1 MDAYVDRL
9 CAEIRGARGAAERM
23 GAGLGRAANS
33 IYFGGGTPS
42 LLSATQFREIFAALR
57 EEFDVANDAEVTLEC
72 APGQLA
78 EETLEELLGQGV
90 NRVSLG
96 VQSLVDRE
104 AQTVGRLHT
113 GAGCDAEI
121 ARLLTAGVK
130 GVGLDLIAGLPH
142 QTEAS
147 WRESVERAIAS
158 GVAHVSVYMLEVDEE
173 SRLGREVLSGGARY
187 GASAVPPEDNVA
199 AWYEDACE
207 WLNVA
212 GMQQYEIS
220 NFAREGHQSRH
231 NLKYWLRLP
240 YIGFGLDAHSMLHV
254 GNGAIRFQNTDDL
267 DAFMGGGSGE
277 PFNILHEDTSRQKP
291 EFVDQAAAF
300 EESLFLGLRLNE
312 GVVLG
317 KLRDEFGAG
326 MINGVL
332 PAIAEAREAG
342 LLALDDQSVRLTARG
357 RMASNEVFSRLL
369 VQTAA

>member
-1 MDAYVDRL
+1 
-9 CAEIRGARGAAERM
+9 M

-96 VQSLVDRE
+96 VQSFVDRE

-147 WRESVERAIAS
+147 WRESDRKS
-158 GVAHVSVYMLEVDEE
+158 
-173 SRLGREVLSGGARY
+173 
-187 GASAVPPEDNVA
+187 
-199 AWYEDACE
+199 
-207 WLNVA
+207 
-212 GMQQYEIS
+212 
-220 NFAREGHQSRH
+220 
-231 NLKYWLRLP
+231 
-240 YIGFGLDAHSMLHV
+240 
-254 GNGAIRFQNTDDL
+254 T
-267 DAFMGGGSGE
+267 
-277 PFNILHEDTSRQKP
+277 
-291 EFVDQAAAF
+291 
-300 EESLFLGLRLNE
+300 RLNSSH
-312 GVVLG
+312 V
-317 KLRDEFGAG
+317 D
-326 MINGVL
+326 
-332 PAIAEAREAG
+332 
-342 LLALDDQSVRLTARG
+342 
-357 RMASNEVFSRLL
+357 
-369 VQTAA
+369 